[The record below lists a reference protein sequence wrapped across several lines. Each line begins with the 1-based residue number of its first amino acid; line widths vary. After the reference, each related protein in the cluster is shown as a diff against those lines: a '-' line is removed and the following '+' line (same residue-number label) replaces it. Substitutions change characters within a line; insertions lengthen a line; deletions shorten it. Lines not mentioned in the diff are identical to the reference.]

1 MAHCDGR
8 GPSICDVFVKI
19 PVSLQL
25 LKMRVQMSFLVFWVR
40 LVLLAL
46 ESFPKG
52 FVFGTATSAYQ
63 FEGMAHCDG
72 RGPSICDVFVKI
84 PGIVAKNGTGEV
96 SVDQYH
102 RYKED
107 VDLMANL
114 NFDAYRFSIS
124 WSRIFPDGTG
134 KVNWKGVAYY
144 NRLIDS
150 LLQRVASHVFN
161 GRAAP

>member
-1 MAHCDGR
+1 MKRRGAAGDGEAR
-8 GPSICDVFVKI
+8 HWRSEQGEFSKGFRFRNSHPETVKLDTGGL
-19 PVSLQL
+19 S
-25 LKMRVQMSFLVFWVR
+25 R
-40 LVLLAL
+40 

-63 FEGMAHCDG
+63 FEGMAHCDR

-150 LLQRVASHVFN
+150 LLQR
-161 GRAAP
+161 

>member
-1 MAHCDGR
+1 
-8 GPSICDVFVKI
+8 
-19 PVSLQL
+19 
-25 LKMRVQMSFLVFWVR
+25 
-40 LVLLAL
+40 
-46 ESFPKG
+46 
-52 FVFGTATSAYQ
+52 
-63 FEGMAHCDG
+63 MAHCDG

-102 RYKED
+102 RYK
-107 VDLMANL
+107 V
-114 NFDAYRFSIS
+114 
-124 WSRIFPDGTG
+124 DGTG

-150 LLQRVASHVFN
+150 LLQRVTSHVFN